1 MRDRRTTVLDAAVT
15 VVGAGGVRSLTHRA
29 VDAAAGLPVGSAS
42 NLFRTRDA
50 LLVGLVGRCV
60 ERERVAWVEA
70 MDAAGPASPRALAA
84 ALADLA
90 VRQVTTDRDV
100 TLTRCAILVEAATTP
115 AVRDALAAGGSDVM
129 ARAVALVA
137 AAGSRTP
144 EADAAVLAHW
154 VFGAV
159 LHELANP
166 SGSFAPHAPL
176 TALVQRL
183 IPQE

>member
-1 MRDRRTTVLDAAVT
+1 
-15 VVGAGGVRSLTHRA
+15 
-29 VDAAAGLPVGSAS
+29 
-42 NLFRTRDA
+42 
-50 LLVGLVGRCV
+50 
-60 ERERVAWVEA
+60 

-115 AVRDALAAGGSDVM
+115 AVRDALTAGGQDVM

-137 AAGSRTP
+137 SAGSPTP
-144 EADAAVLAHW
+144 EADAAALAHW

-166 SGSFAPHAPL
+166 SGSFAPQAPL

-183 IPQE
+183 IKE